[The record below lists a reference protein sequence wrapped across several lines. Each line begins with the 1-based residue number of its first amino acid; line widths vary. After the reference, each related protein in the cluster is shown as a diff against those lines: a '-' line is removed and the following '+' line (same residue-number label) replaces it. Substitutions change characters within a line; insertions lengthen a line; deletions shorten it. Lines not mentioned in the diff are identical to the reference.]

1 MEAVKDASAVNIL
14 QESLLFDFGHNRH
27 VIVRVDYDLG
37 DIIIDPQRAGGLKEE
52 TIQFGIVYCHKY
64 DCVVS
69 SMTVDLDLPNV
80 HRGEA
85 FHLSVKDTHSVSA
98 SAGTLFS
105 SQVDEQE
112 ETDLI
117 KKQTERRRAFQAVKQ
132 EQSRI
137 TSGET
142 DHESKSTSSEL

>member
-1 MEAVKDASAVNIL
+1 
-14 QESLLFDFGHNRH
+14 
-27 VIVRVDYDLG
+27 
-37 DIIIDPQRAGGLKEE
+37 
-52 TIQFGIVYCHKY
+52 
-64 DCVVS
+64 
-69 SMTVDLDLPNV
+69 MTVDLDLPNV